1 MYFQVLCTVVGGLG
15 IFLLGMDNMSS
26 GMQKIAGPRLKKILA
41 TLTTNRILGIFTG
54 IMITALVQSSSVST
68 VMTIGFVN
76 ASLLTLKQALGII
89 LGANIGTTITGW
101 LLAMNIGK
109 YGLPIVGLAAILLM
123 FKKEDKVRVR
133 LMTLMGFG
141 FIFLGLQLM
150 SDGLRP
156 LRELPE
162 FVELFKAFRA
172 DTYLGV
178 IKVALIGAAITGI
191 VQSSAATLG
200 ITITLASQGLIDYP
214 SAVALV
220 LGENVGTTVTAL
232 LASIGASANAKRA
245 AYAHTLINIIGVAW
259 VTAIFPYYLFGLESI
274 LDPNHHV
281 GAAIAS
287 AHTCFN
293 ICNVILMIPFVG
305 VLDKFLQRIVPN
317 DNNIEEDEVKV
328 TKLSSMGKML
338 PTVIID
344 QTKNEVLTMGKYIKH
359 IFFRLEELYEDP
371 DKIAVNVVEIN
382 QVEDKLDLY
391 EKEINNIN
399 YALLNRTLDQE
410 YIEKTRRN
418 LLVCDE
424 YETISD
430 YIGRIGDSIEKL
442 QEHNIVIEGFRVE
455 ILQSLND
462 KIVKFFQHIH
472 QGYESKEMKYFSDG
486 IDEYNEI
493 KNFCKTK
500 RKEHF
505 KDSTENIIPS
515 RLNTEF
521 SDIINYYQR
530 AADHIYNIIEYYMK
544 L

>member
-245 AYAHTLINIIGVAW
+245 AYAHTLINIIGVVW
-259 VTAIFPYYLFGLESI
+259 VTAIFPYYLFGLENI
-274 LDPNHHV
+274 LDPDHHV

>member
-259 VTAIFPYYLFGLESI
+259 VTTIFPYYLFGLESI
-274 LDPNHHV
+274 LDPNNHV

-305 VLDKFLQRIVPN
+305 ILDKFLQRIVPS
-317 DNNIEEDEVKV
+317 DGNIEEDEVKV

-359 IFFRLEELYEDP
+359 IFFRLEELYEDS

-399 YALLNRTLDQE
+399 YALLNHTLDQE

>member
-245 AYAHTLINIIGVAW
+245 AYAHTLINIIGVVW
-259 VTAIFPYYLFGLESI
+259 VTAIFPYYLFGLENI
-274 LDPNHHV
+274 LDPDHHV

-418 LLVCDE
+418 LLACDE

>member
-274 LDPNHHV
+274 LDPDHHV

-305 VLDKFLQRIVPN
+305 ILDKFLQRIVPS
-317 DNNIEEDEVKV
+317 DGNIEEDEVKV

>member
-245 AYAHTLINIIGVAW
+245 AYAHTLINIIGVVW
-259 VTAIFPYYLFGLESI
+259 VTAIFPYYLFGLENI
-274 LDPNHHV
+274 LDPDHHV

-410 YIEKTRRN
+410 
-418 LLVCDE
+418 
-424 YETISD
+424 
-430 YIGRIGDSIEKL
+430 
-442 QEHNIVIEGFRVE
+442 
-455 ILQSLND
+455 
-462 KIVKFFQHIH
+462 
-472 QGYESKEMKYFSDG
+472 
-486 IDEYNEI
+486 
-493 KNFCKTK
+493 
-500 RKEHF
+500 
-505 KDSTENIIPS
+505 
-515 RLNTEF
+515 
-521 SDIINYYQR
+521 
-530 AADHIYNIIEYYMK
+530 
-544 L
+544 

>member
-15 IFLLGMDNMSS
+15 IFLLGMENMSS

-41 TLTTNRILGIFTG
+41 TLTTNRVLGIFTG
-54 IMITALVQSSSVST
+54 ILITALVQSSSVST

-76 ASLLTLKQALGII
+76 ASLLSLKQALGII

-109 YGLPIVGLAAILLM
+109 YGLPIVGVAAILLM
-123 FKKEDKVRVR
+123 FKKEDKIKIR
-133 LMTLMGFG
+133 LRTLMGFG

-156 LRELPE
+156 LRDLPE
-162 FVELFKAFRA
+162 FVNMFQAFQA
-172 DTYLGV
+172 NSYLGV
-178 IKVALIGAAITGI
+178 LKVALVGAAITGI

-214 SAVALV
+214 TAVALV
-220 LGENVGTTVTAL
+220 LGENVGTTITAL
-232 LASIGASANAKRA
+232 LASLGASSNAKRA
-245 AYAHTLINIIGVAW
+245 AYAHTLINLIGVLW
-259 VTAIFPYYLFGLESI
+259 VTAIFPYYLFALENI
-274 LDPNHHV
+274 LDPMHHM

-287 AHTCFN
+287 AHTFFN
-293 ICNVILMIPFVG
+293 ICNVILLIPFIG
-305 VLDKFLQRIVPN
+305 MFDTFLQKVVSSDEN
-317 DNNIEEDEVKV
+317 MEEGEMKV
-328 TKLSSMGKML
+328 TKLSAMGKML

-359 IFFRLEELYEDP
+359 IFFRLEELYEDSE
-371 DKIAVNVVEIN
+371 KIPVNVAEIN
-382 QVEDKLDLY
+382 EVEDKLDLY
-391 EKEINNIN
+391 EKEINNVN
-399 YALLNRTLDQE
+399 YALLNRTLNQE

-442 QEHNIVIEGFRVE
+442 QEHNILIEGFRVE
-455 ILQSLND
+455 ILKDLND
-462 KIVKFFQHIH
+462 KLVQFFQHIH
-472 QGYESKEMKYFSDG
+472 HGYESKEMKYFSEG

-493 KNFCKTK
+493 KNFCKMK

-505 KDSTENIIPS
+505 KDNTENIIPS

-530 AADHIYNIIEYYMK
+530 AADHIYNIIEFYMK

>member
-162 FVELFKAFRA
+162 FVELFKAFQA

-259 VTAIFPYYLFGLESI
+259 VTTIFPYYLFGLESI
-274 LDPNHHV
+274 LDPNNHV

-305 VLDKFLQRIVPN
+305 ILDKFLQRIVPS
-317 DNNIEEDEVKV
+317 DGNIEEDEVKV

-359 IFFRLEELYEDP
+359 IFFRLEELYEDS